1 MADRPKPQNLVQETT
16 SFFAGRP
23 ERGNH
28 GLCPTSHG
36 AEVDVH
42 RARTEGALPAAK
54 SDAFHFLLQRDPWI
68 WNILSVT
75 RSETFGKATGG

>member
-1 MADRPKPQNLVQETT
+1 MLKMADRAKAQNLAQGTT

-28 GLCPTSHG
+28 GLCPTIDG

-42 RARTEGALPAAK
+42 RARAAEGALPAAET
-54 SDAFHFLLQRDPWI
+54 DAFHSLLEMDPWI
-68 WNILSVT
+68 WNSGFP
-75 RSETFGKATGG
+75 R

>member
-1 MADRPKPQNLVQETT
+1 MGAKTT

-28 GLCPTSHG
+28 GLCPTIHG

-42 RARTEGALPAAK
+42 RARTAEGALPAAK
-54 SDAFHFLLQRDPWI
+54 SDGFHSSLEMDPWI
-68 WNILSVT
+68 WNSGFP
-75 RSETFGKATGG
+75 R

>member
-1 MADRPKPQNLVQETT
+1 MGVKTT

-42 RARTEGALPAAK
+42 RPQGGQAASLAARRPTGL
-54 SDAFHFLLQRDPWI
+54 D
-68 WNILSVT
+68 
-75 RSETFGKATGG
+75 RSKQTDKRPDTQPRREH